1 MSIEALL
8 YLINV
13 IGKFGDIFSV
23 LTVISLIVSILVTV
37 FFVINEGSN
46 SRAESGWQRDDY
58 INFRFISLR
67 VLKIF
72 VPVLVLSSV
81 FSVII
86 PNEKT
91 MYAIAF
97 SHYAKQSEIPEKV
110 LKAIEFKLD
119 EVVKGV
125 CEK

>member
-13 IGKFGDIFSV
+13 IGNLGDIFSV
-23 LTVISLIVSILVTV
+23 LLGISLIVSIATFV
-37 FFVINEGSN
+37 FFAVNECTN
-46 SRAESGWQRDDY
+46 ARATSGWQKEDY
-58 INFRFISLR
+58 INSKSASFKVFKIS
-67 VLKIF
+67 I
-72 VPVLVLSSV
+72 PVLLISAVLGA
-81 FSVII
+81 II